1 MRARALTGPTIAKRV
16 FIVILAIAGAAQVTR
31 SAIVQQETPKR
42 PELAAKFWPGH
53 PRVEVALAMAE
64 IGNAAR
70 NGRPPTAASVNR
82 SETAARRSPLAVE
95 PFLIK
100 GAIAQNDQQGRR
112 AELLFVEASRRDPR
126 SSAGRFFLAQ
136 LYLASGH
143 PEEGLR
149 QAAVLLRLSSRGSA
163 ALVPPIAK
171 YAKSPDA
178 IPGLRRILAGD
189 AALRDAVLSKLA
201 EDVENYSII
210 VALAGR
216 EIGRSEQRV
225 GTQWQA
231 QLLRTLLEEGQL
243 MRARA
248 LWLRISGLSSSPSG
262 IFNPRFAKLAA
273 PPPFNWT
280 LGTGDFGFAEPVP
293 QGALKVIYYG
303 RADGELAS
311 QLLLLRPGTYVI
323 KMRVARNSDIDGASG
338 LAWTIACHTSK
349 NVLLSL
355 ALRSEKGTAHPITGR
370 FTVPPGCSS
379 QMMRLAGT
387 AREFPSSEEVTID
400 GLELVRQ

>member
-1 MRARALTGPTIAKRV
+1 MKARALKGPTIVKKV

-31 SAIVQQETPKR
+31 SAIVQQETAKR

-70 NGRPPTAASVNR
+70 NGRSPTAASVDR

-95 PFLIK
+95 PLLIK
-100 GAIAQNDQQGRR
+100 GAIAQNDKQSKR

-126 SSAGRFFLAQ
+126 SSAARFFLAQ
-136 LYLASGH
+136 LYLASERPG
-143 PEEGLR
+143 EGLR
-149 QAAVLLRLSSRGSA
+149 HAAVLLRLSSSGST
-163 ALVPPIAK
+163 ALVPPIAQ
-171 YAKSPDA
+171 YAKSPGA

-201 EDVENYSII
+201 EDAQNFSII

-216 EIGRSEQRV
+216 EMGSREPSIAP
-225 GTQWQA
+225 QWQA

-243 MRARA
+243 LRARA

-280 LGTGDFGFAEPVP
+280 LGTGDFGFAEPAP
-293 QGALKVIYYG
+293 QGGLQVIYYG
-303 RADGELAS
+303 RADGEFAS
-311 QLLLLRPGTYVI
+311 QLLLLRPGSYVI
-323 KMRVARNSDIDGASG
+323 TMRVARNSDVDGASG
-338 LAWTIACHTSK
+338 LAWTIACSTSK
-349 NVLLSL
+349 NVLLNL
-355 ALRSEKGTAHPITGR
+355 ALGTEKGAAHPITGR

-379 QMMRLAGT
+379 QLVRLAGT
-387 AREFPSSEEVTID
+387 AGEFPASEQVTIS